1 MGPASITPVIEDGVV
16 DDGPA
21 LARGWLPGRDDDEPP
36 RSSADVR
43 DLLLAQLELHRAR
56 LLRKVEG
63 LSEEQMRASVLPS
76 GWTPLELLAHL
87 EAVERR
93 WLVWGFLAEQLPDPW
108 RDEGPDG
115 RWRVSGDVSA
125 EDVVARLR
133 ARWET
138 SRAVVA
144 DVPLERR
151 SAVGGRF
158 ATAEEAPTLGWVLL
172 HLLQE
177 TARHVGHLD
186 VVRELLDGRTGE

>member
-1 MGPASITPVIEDGVV
+1 MIEDGVV
-16 DDGPA
+16 DGGGA
-21 LARGWLPGRDDDEPP
+21 LAHGWLPGPGDDEPP
-36 RSSADVR
+36 RAAGEVR
-43 DLLLAQLELHRAR
+43 DVLLAQLELHRAR

-63 LSEEQMRASVLPS
+63 LTEEQLRRSVLPS
-76 GWTPLELLAHL
+76 GWTPLELLVHL
-87 EAVERR
+87 DAVERR
-93 WLVWGFLAEQLPDPW
+93 WLVWGFLGEPLADPW

-115 RWRVSGDVSA
+115 RWAVPDGASGA
-125 EDVVARLR
+125 TVVEGLR

-158 ATAEEAPTLGWVLL
+158 ASAEEAPTLGWVLL

-177 TARHVGHLD
+177 TARHVGQLD